1 MPRQPAQQAT
11 YDQMMAELQLDSDED
26 EREEKYQEPRQDRRK
41 HNALES
47 RRRASPPSPKPEE
60 KPSRRSNK
68 EEQQVEA
75 KSSDMEAKDC
85 DSRSRQHGKPSSR
98 SSFSRSQN
106 SEGAVQN
113 DSDDSDQEHEA
124 PVINANR
131 ELFGAAN
138 TCIVD
143 KGLSGPTEAN
153 ALRSFVMR
161 SPAQG
166 TAAIRCYVER
176 DRQGLNRLH
185 PVFRLYL
192 ESRKQFLLCAQKRVS
207 SKTSNYLL
215 TLEQN
220 PTNRRSNL
228 IVGKLRGNWSGSE
241 YTVYDDGMSPS
252 KTALEANVRNVLGAV
267 EFSYDDMGPG
277 RLAVQ
282 IPHVQSN
289 GTASTWKDKPTE
301 AGSAGIEKL
310 LMLHNKRPHFD
321 EKTGGHVLDFG
332 GRVTMP
338 SIKNFQLMCD
348 TLGDVTVLQFGRVSC
363 QPPAG
368 PRRQCNCHKSTFTM
382 DVKFPLS
389 PLQGFAIC
397 LATLDTKF
405 TDLKLCVYNATMCPG
420 PPSTTP
426 IYLRELLRLRSP

>member
-1 MPRQPAQQAT
+1 MPRQPAQQVT

-41 HNALES
+41 RDALE
-47 RRRASPPSPKPEE
+47 RHQRATLPSPRPEE
-60 KPSRRSNK
+60 KPSRARK
-68 EEQQVEA
+68 KDEQHIESTGSEVEA
-75 KSSDMEAKDC
+75 KDR
-85 DSRSRQHGKPSSR
+85 DSRRRRLSFPSSNTKPSSR
-98 SSFSRSQN
+98 SDSSSFGRSHN
-106 SEGAVQN
+106 SGGTIPN

-124 PVINANR
+124 PVVNANS
-131 ELFGAAN
+131 EVFGAASI
-138 TCIVD
+138 CIID
-143 KGLSGPTEAN
+143 KGLSGPAEIK

-161 SPAQG
+161 APAQG

-192 ESRKQFLLCAQKRVS
+192 ESGKQFLLSAQKRVS

-215 TLEQN
+215 TMEQN
-220 PTNRRSNL
+220 PTTRRSNL
-228 IVGKLRGNWSGSE
+228 IVGKLRANWSGSE
-241 YTVYDDGMSPS
+241 YTVYDGGMSPS
-252 KTALEANVRNVLGAV
+252 KTALEANVRNILGAV

-289 GTASTWKDKPTE
+289 GTASIWKDKPTE
-301 AGSAGIEKL
+301 ASNSDAERL
-310 LMLHNKRPHFD
+310 MMLHNKRPHFD

-338 SIKNFQLMCD
+338 SIKNFQMMCD
-348 TLGDVTVLQFGRVSC
+348 TLGDATVLQFGRVSC
-363 QPPAG
+363 QPPG

-382 DVKFPLS
+382 DVKYPLS

-397 LATLDTKF
+397 LASLDTKF
-405 TDLKLCVYNATMCPG
+405 TDLKLYDNV
-420 PPSTTP
+420 SKL
-426 IYLRELLRLRSP
+426 IKRK

>member
-1 MPRQPAQQAT
+1 MPRQPAQQVT

-41 HNALES
+41 RDALE
-47 RRRASPPSPKPEE
+47 RHQRATPPSPRPEE
-60 KPSRRSNK
+60 KPSRARK
-68 EEQQVEA
+68 KDEQHIESTGSEVEA
-75 KSSDMEAKDC
+75 KGR
-85 DSRSRQHGKPSSR
+85 DSRRRRLSFPSSNTKPSSR
-98 SSFSRSQN
+98 SDSSSFGRSHN
-106 SEGAVQN
+106 SGGTIPN

-124 PVINANR
+124 PVVNANS
-131 ELFGAAN
+131 EVFGAASI
-138 TCIVD
+138 CIID
-143 KGLSGPTEAN
+143 KGLSGPAEIK

-161 SPAQG
+161 APAQG

-192 ESRKQFLLCAQKRVS
+192 ESGKQFLLSAQKRVS

-215 TLEQN
+215 TMEQN
-220 PTNRRSNL
+220 PTTRRSNL
-228 IVGKLRGNWSGSE
+228 IVGKLRANWSGSE
-241 YTVYDDGMSPS
+241 YTVYDGGMSPS
-252 KTALEANVRNVLGAV
+252 KTALEANVRNILGAV

-289 GTASTWKDKPTE
+289 GTASIWKDKPTE
-301 AGSAGIEKL
+301 ASNSDAERL
-310 LMLHNKRPHFD
+310 MMLHNKRPHFD

-338 SIKNFQLMCD
+338 SIKNFQMMCD
-348 TLGDVTVLQFGRVSC
+348 TLGDATVLQFGRVSC
-363 QPPAG
+363 QPPG

-382 DVKFPLS
+382 DVKYPLS

-397 LATLDTKF
+397 LASLDTKF
-405 TDLKLCVYNATMCPG
+405 TDLKLYDNV
-420 PPSTTP
+420 SKL
-426 IYLRELLRLRSP
+426 IKRK